1 MNKISISV
9 TGLIFYLFIFYLFF
23 SPSSFADQAT
33 YETNFSQM
41 AEEILSPLYTLEF
54 LLKTTKIGIRPFEK
68 KEGPVSPETAR
79 KFNDGLMSAL
89 IAKGGENY
97 TFVER
102 ADLEK
107 LAKENERFS
116 LKDEGGEEYL
126 SKVGIDLLIV
136 GNMWAEEKG
145 VRLSYKAINRK
156 DGKVLSN
163 TKQYF
168 FELDLESQKKKVK
181 ILRDYHADKD
191 EIGLIQTMKENTR
204 RGAKHDLLKKL
215 TKEHGLSKDNAMKLL
230 DMAEENWLEENA
242 NGVKLEMIVV
252 VE

>member
-1 MNKISISV
+1 MNKTSILK
-9 TGLIFYLFIFYLFF
+9 TRLIFYLFIFYLFF
-23 SPSSFADQAT
+23 SPPSFAGQTA

-41 AEEILSPLYTLEF
+41 AEEILSPLNSSF
-54 LLKTTKIGIRPFEK
+54 KIGIREFEK
-68 KEGPVSPETAR
+68 KEGPISPETAK

-89 IAKGGENY
+89 ITRGGKNHA
-97 TFVER
+97 FVER

-107 LAKENERFS
+107 LAKENERFGS
-116 LKDEGGEEYL
+116 KDEDGEEYL

-136 GNMWAEEKG
+136 GSMWAEEKG

-181 ILRDYHADKD
+181 TLRDYHADKD
-191 EIGLIQTMKENTR
+191 EIGLIRTMKENTR
-204 RGAKHDLLKKL
+204 RAAKQDLLKKL

-230 DMAEENWLEENA
+230 DTAEENWLEENA
-242 NGVKLEMIVV
+242 NGVKLEMSVV
-252 VE
+252 ME